1 MTLKKAARR
10 PPIKMSEKRTGEKAA
25 TSALSAA
32 RSAAAGWH
40 CVQEA
45 ALTEI

>member
-1 MTLKKAARR
+1 MTLKKATRR

-32 RSAAAGWH
+32 RARPAAGT
-40 CVQEA
+40 A
-45 ALTEI
+45 FKRPR